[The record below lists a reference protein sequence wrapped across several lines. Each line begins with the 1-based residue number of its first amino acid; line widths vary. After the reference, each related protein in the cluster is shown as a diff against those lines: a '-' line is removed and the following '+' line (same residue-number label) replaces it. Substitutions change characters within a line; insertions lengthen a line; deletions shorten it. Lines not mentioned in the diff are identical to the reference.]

1 MKLDGKKFRQMCVSA
16 ANALD
21 NNQDMINALNVF
33 PVPDGDTG
41 VNMSL
46 TMRSVVDLD
55 GYDGS
60 ISDCAMHI
68 SNNIL
73 RSARGNSGAILSLFF
88 RGFAKSMRGLEVADA
103 EDIAKAFEYGTRE
116 AYGAVMNPTE
126 GTILTVM
133 RICAEEAVR
142 VVRER
147 RFEGDTN
154 GLFAHLF
161 GVANET
167 LLKTPDMLPKL
178 KEAGVVDAGGSGFV
192 TMISGMLAA
201 LNDQPIERERTEEKA
216 SGTGVADF
224 AEFDSAD
231 IKFGYCTECI
241 VDKDEAHMGEGT
253 AADFRPWLM
262 NQGDSLVFVETET
275 FVKVHVHTN
284 HPGKVIEQALGY
296 GALSMVKIENMC
308 IQHNNLTETPAAEQ
322 VPTEVSNAPK
332 TPPKPY
338 GFVSV
343 AVGDGVSALFR
354 DLGVDYIVPGGQT
367 MNPSTEDVL
376 DAVAAVN
383 AETVYILPNNKNIF
397 MVSDRAA
404 ELTEDKRVIVI
415 PSAHFT
421 QGLSA
426 MMVFDESAD
435 PDTNAEAMKEALETV
450 TTLSLT
456 HAVRD
461 AEVDG
466 LNIKD
471 GQVLGLVDNKVK
483 IAVDT
488 DYDAVKELIAFIP
501 AAPAFVS
508 IYCGADAVVEETAR
522 IEELCRAAFPD
533 AELLVVEGGQPLYDY
548 VISAE

>member
-1 MKLDGKKFRQMCVSA
+1 MKLDGKKFRLMCVSA

-46 TMRSVVDLD
+46 TMSSVVDLKD
-55 GYDGS
+55 YDGTIS
-60 ISDCAMHI
+60 ECAMRISD
-68 SNNIL
+68 NIL

-88 RGFAKSMRGLEVADA
+88 RGFAKSMRGLEEADA

-116 AYGAVMNPTE
+116 AYSAVMNPTE

-154 GLFAHLF
+154 GLFAYLF
-161 GVANET
+161 DVANKT
-167 LLKTPDMLPKL
+167 LLETPEMLPML

-201 LNDQPIERERTEEKA
+201 LNDQPVERERTEEESATA
-216 SGTGVADF
+216 SGTADF
-224 AEFDSAD
+224 AEFNTAN

-241 VDKDEAHMGEGT
+241 VDKNEAHQGEGT

-262 NQGDSLVFVETET
+262 NVGDSLVFVETET

-284 HPGKVIEQALGY
+284 HPGKVLEQALSY
-296 GALSMVKIENMC
+296 GELSMVKVENMR
-308 IQHNNLTETPAAEQ
+308 IQHNNLTEPPAKEEEKEVPATPAA
-322 VPTEVSNAPK
+322 PA
-332 TPPKPY
+332 KPY

-343 AVGDGVSALFR
+343 AVGDGVAALFR

-376 DAVAAVN
+376 DAIAAVN
-383 AETVYILPNNKNIF
+383 AETVYVLPNNKNIF
-397 MVSDRAA
+397 MVSESAA
-404 ELTEDKRVIVI
+404 ELTTDKNVIVI
-415 PSAHFT
+415 PSAQFT
-421 QGLSA
+421 QGIAA

-435 PDTNAEAMKEALETV
+435 PTANAEAMNEALTTV

-461 AEVDG
+461 AEIDG

-471 GQVLGLVDNKVK
+471 GQVLGLVNGKVK
-483 IAVDT
+483 IAVDA
-488 DYDAVKELIAFIP
+488 DFDAVKELLPSVEID
-501 AAPAFVS
+501 PAFLS
-508 IYCGADAVVEETAR
+508 LYCGEDAVAEETAR
-522 IEELCRAAFPD
+522 IEELLRATFPS
-533 AELLVVEGGQPLYDY
+533 AEVLVVEGGQPLYDY

>member
-1 MKLDGKKFRQMCVSA
+1 MKINGKTFSEMCVSA

-21 NNQDMINALNVF
+21 NNQEMINALNVF

-46 TMRSVVDLD
+46 TMSTVQNLD
-55 GYDGS
+55 QYEGS
-60 ISDCAMHI
+60 ISDCAMRI
-68 SNNIL
+68 SDNIL

-88 RGFAKSMRGLEVADA
+88 RGFAKSLRGLETADA
-103 EDIAKAFEYGTRE
+103 EDFAKAFENGTRE

-133 RICAEEAVR
+133 RSCAEEALR

-147 RFEGDTN
+147 RFEGDTI
-154 GLFAHLF
+154 GLFAYLL
-161 GVANET
+161 GVANKALAET
-167 LLKTPDMLPKL
+167 PEMLPML

-201 LNDQPIERERTEEKA
+201 LNNHPVLRERMEKDSAA
-216 SGTGVADF
+216 SGVANFADF
-224 AEFDSAD
+224 DTSD

-241 VDKDEAHMGEGT
+241 VDKDEAHLGEGK
-253 AADFRPWLM
+253 AADFRPWLAGI
-262 NQGDSLVFVETET
+262 GDSLVFIETDT

-284 HPGKVIEQALGY
+284 HPGKVIEQALTY
-296 GALSMVKIENMC
+296 GQLSMVKIENMR
-308 IQHNNLTETPAAEQ
+308 IQHNNLTEEAAPAAEAP
-322 VPTEVSNAPK
+322 VEVVAPTEPA
-332 TPPKPY
+332 KPY

-376 DAVAAVN
+376 NAIAAVN
-383 AETVYILPNNKNIF
+383 AETIYILPNNKNIF

-404 ELTEDKRVIVI
+404 ELTTDKKVIVI

-435 PDTNAEAMKEALETV
+435 AEANAEAMKEALTTV

-461 AEVDG
+461 AEIDG

-471 GQVLGLVDNKVK
+471 GQVLGLLDGKVK
-483 IAVDT
+483 VAADSDFAAVEALRALLDVEPSFLSV
-488 DYDAVKELIAFIP
+488 YCGEDAVA
-501 AAPAFVS
+501 
-508 IYCGADAVVEETAR
+508 EETAR
-522 IEELCRAAFPD
+522 IEAFL
-533 AELLVVEGGQPLYDY
+533 AEAYPTAEVMVVEGGQPLYDY
-548 VISAE
+548 VISVE

>member
-1 MKLDGKKFRQMCVSA
+1 MKINGKTFSEMCVSA

-21 NNQDMINALNVF
+21 NNQEMINALNVF

-41 VNMSL
+41 INMSL
-46 TMRSVVDLD
+46 TMSTVQDLTAFD
-55 GYDGS
+55 GT
-60 ISDCAMHI
+60 ISDCAMRI
-68 SNNIL
+68 SDNIL

-88 RGFAKSMRGLEVADA
+88 RGFAKSLKGLESADA
-103 EDIAKAFEYGTRE
+103 EDFARAFEFGTRE
-116 AYGAVMNPTE
+116 AYSAVMNPTE

-133 RICAEEAVR
+133 RSCAEEAIR

-147 RFEGDTN
+147 RFEGDTI
-154 GLFAHLF
+154 GLFAYLL
-161 GVANET
+161 GVANKALAET
-167 LLKTPDMLPKL
+167 PEMLPLL

-201 LNDQPIERERTEEKA
+201 LNNHPVLRERMEKA
-216 SGTGVADF
+216 PATNNAANFSDF
-224 AEFDSAD
+224 DTSD

-241 VDKDEAHMGEGT
+241 VDKDEAHAGEGT
-253 AADFRPWLM
+253 AADFRPWLGEM
-262 NQGDSLVFVETET
+262 GDSLVFIETET

-284 HPGKVIEQALGY
+284 HPGKVIEQALTY
-296 GALSMVKIENMC
+296 GSLSMVKIENMR
-308 IQHNNLTETPAAEQ
+308 IQHSNLTEAPAKEEVPAKPAE
-322 VPTEVSNAPK
+322 
-332 TPPKPY
+332 PPKPY

-367 MNPSTEDVL
+367 MNPSTEDIL

-404 ELTEDKRVIVI
+404 ELTTDKKVIVI
-415 PSAHFT
+415 PSAQFT

-426 MMVFDESAD
+426 MMVFDESAT
-435 PDTNAEAMKEALETV
+435 PEENAEAMMAAMEGV

-461 AEVDG
+461 AEIDG
-466 LNIKD
+466 LHIKD
-471 GQVLGLVDNKVK
+471 GQVLGLVNGKVK
-483 IAVDT
+483 TATAT
-488 DYDAVKELIAFIP
+488 DYDAVRELLAMVEGEPSFL
-501 AAPAFVS
+501 S
-508 IYCGADAVVEETAR
+508 LYCGADAVAEETAR
-522 IEELCRAAFPD
+522 IEELLGSAFAS
-533 AELLVVEGGQPLYDY
+533 AELITVEGGQPLYDY
-548 VISAE
+548 VISVE

>member
-1 MKLDGKKFRQMCVSA
+1 MKLDGKKFRLMCVSA

-55 GYDGS
+55 DYDGS
-60 ISDCAMHI
+60 ISDCAMHV

-88 RGFAKSMRGLEVADA
+88 RGFAKEMRGLEVADA
-103 EDIAKAFEYGTRE
+103 EDIAKAFESGTRE

-161 GVANET
+161 SVANET

-201 LNDQPIERERTEEKA
+201 LNDQPVERERTEEKEAA
-216 SGTGVADF
+216 SGVADF

-231 IKFGYCTECI
+231 IQFGYCTECI

-253 AADFRPWLM
+253 AADFRPWLT

-284 HPGKVIEQALGY
+284 HPGKVIEQALNY
-296 GALSMVKIENMC
+296 GALSMVKIENMR
-308 IQHNNLTETPAAEQ
+308 IQHNNLTEAAAPEAPKAPETPAA
-322 VPTEVSNAPK
+322 
-332 TPPKPY
+332 PPKPY

-435 PDTNAEAMKEALETV
+435 PDMNAGAMKEALETV

-461 AEVDG
+461 ADVDG

-488 DYDAVKELIAFIP
+488 DYDAVKELL
-501 AAPAFVS
+501 AFVPAEVAFLS
-508 IYCGADAVVEETAR
+508 VYCGEDAVAEEAER
-522 IEELCRAAFPD
+522 IEALCREAFPN
-533 AELLVVEGGQPLYDY
+533 AEVLVVEGGQPLYDY

>member
-55 GYDGS
+55 DYDGS
-60 ISDCAMHI
+60 ISDCAMRI

-88 RGFAKSMRGLEVADA
+88 RGFAKAMRGLEVADA
-103 EDIAKAFEYGTRE
+103 EDIAKAFEHGTRE

-167 LLKTPDMLPKL
+167 LLKTPEMLPKL

-201 LNDQPIERERTEEKA
+201 LNDQPVERERTEEQT
-216 SGTGVADF
+216 SETGVADF

-241 VDKDEAHMGEGT
+241 VDKDEVHMGEGT

-284 HPGKVIEQALGY
+284 HPGKVIEQALNY
-296 GALSMVKIENMC
+296 GALSMVKVENMR
-308 IQHNNLTETPAAEQ
+308 IQHNNLTEAPAASKEPEAPLTPA
-322 VPTEVSNAPK
+322 

-426 MMVFDESAD
+426 MMVFDEGAD
-435 PDTNAEAMKEALETV
+435 PDANAEAMKEALDTV

-488 DYDAVKELIAFIP
+488 DYDAVKELLAFVP
-501 AAPAFVS
+501 EAPAFLSV
-508 IYCGADAVVEETAR
+508 YCGEDAVAEEAAR
-522 IEELCRAAFPD
+522 IEELCRTAFPD